1 MYLYYLLAAMG
12 PKVRPYLWWKKY
24 LTKLQMA
31 QFITMMVHASVSV
44 VSGCQAGAPLMRII
58 LVMAAIFQILFTD
71 FYIKAYLNRT
81 SGKTK
86 KIASPV
92 FCNTLNNFQQQPATP
107 SPISLHKKINS
118 EMKVEEEN
126 QGEIRHRCSRVD

>member
-12 PKVRPYLWWKKY
+12 PRVRPYLWWKKY

-31 QFITMMVHASVSV
+31 QFITMMIHASVSV
-44 VSGCQAGAPLMRII
+44 VTGCQAGAPLMRII

-86 KIASPV
+86 KIAGPV
-92 FCNTLNNFQQQPATP
+92 FCNTLNNFQQQRPTP
-107 SPISLHKKINS
+107 SPILLHQKINS
-118 EMKVEEEN
+118 EMKEED
-126 QGEIRHRCSRVD
+126 QGEIRHRYSKVD